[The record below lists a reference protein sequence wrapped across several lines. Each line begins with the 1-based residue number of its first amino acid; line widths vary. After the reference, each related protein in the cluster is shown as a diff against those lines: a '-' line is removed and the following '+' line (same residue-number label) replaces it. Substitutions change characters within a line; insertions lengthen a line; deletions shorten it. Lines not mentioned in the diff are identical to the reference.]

1 MIESF
6 LRSLPIQNRL
16 TWLLAF
22 FSIAFLT
29 SGIWLGFAISRGVRS
44 NNWTETKGVI
54 GDRRFGLGQRRAKRF
69 RWRLV
74 KVDYSFDGRPFSR
87 FVRVFSDRQSSKIGN
102 SITIYVNPDRPTEL
116 TSAPRF
122 PSDRLRTASRV
133 YAWIARSHCDDSVH
147 HVQPER
153 RLRIRSQP
161 NANVGLTLKPKPR
174 FQASDIVQRVL

>member
-54 GDRRFGLGQRRAKRF
+54 GDRRFGLGQRRVKRF

-116 TSAPRF
+116 TSAPGF
-122 PSDRLRTASRV
+122 LAIDYGPPLACTLGLLA
-133 YAWIARSHCDDSVH
+133 AIAMTLCIMYSPKDDYESEVN
-147 HVQPER
+147 Q
-153 RLRIRSQP
+153 
-161 NANVGLTLKPKPR
+161 TL
-174 FQASDIVQRVL
+174 V